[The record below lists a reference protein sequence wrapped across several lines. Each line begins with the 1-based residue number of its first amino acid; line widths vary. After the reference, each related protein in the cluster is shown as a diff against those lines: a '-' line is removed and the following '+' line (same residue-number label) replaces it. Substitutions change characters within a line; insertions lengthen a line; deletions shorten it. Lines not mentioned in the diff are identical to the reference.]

1 MGTLAIQREL
11 LIEALRL
18 RYDYYSAPA
27 MLELACTRAGLP
39 ELPAYDLVQVRALR
53 TALLAIGDRL
63 TSVEAQL
70 DALVAHAAPGAA
82 HEAPRSTPAAPVHAP
97 VAELTAEPGPASEV
111 DEAEDGTA
119 AAAQPAATPADSPA
133 AMGPVTLAL
142 AGGPLEPG
150 AQVLLCGGPPA
161 LGEWNAEHAVAMT
174 LEEDLWRVAIK
185 LPLDVAF
192 DFKFLV
198 RRSGGDLLWE
208 RGDNRT
214 AVAAPRI
221 DCTWR

>member
-27 MLELACTRAGLP
+27 MLELACNRAGLP

-63 TSVEAQL
+63 TAVEAQL

-82 HEAPRSTPAAPVHAP
+82 HEAPRSAPAAPVHAP

-111 DEAEDGTA
+111 DEAAAPDVEDVEEA
-119 AAAQPAATPADSPA
+119 AAAGGEEAAAP
-133 AMGPVTLAL
+133 
-142 AGGPLEPG
+142 
-150 AQVLLCGGPPA
+150 
-161 LGEWNAEHAVAMT
+161 
-174 LEEDLWRVAIK
+174 
-185 LPLDVAF
+185 
-192 DFKFLV
+192 V
-198 RRSGGDLLWE
+198 RR
-208 RGDNRT
+208 
-214 AVAAPRI
+214 
-221 DCTWR
+221 